1 MISKEKVKK
10 FIESQQSIQFYQKVK
25 NAFYDVLIDMPEEQF
40 EIVTDN
46 LIIMALHEWVLWQ
59 LMHFPKNTKWFKIMQ
74 LTIPNWIPIEVLKFV
89 IAHEMWHIM
98 QWRNR
103 KEWDGNSFEKWPD
116 EFAKSIGFPRTK
128 KIAKYIN
135 SYWNDPE

>member
-46 LIIMALHEWVLWQ
+46 LIIMALHE
-59 LMHFPKNTKWFKIMQ
+59 
-74 LTIPNWIPIEVLKFV
+74 
-89 IAHEMWHIM
+89 
-98 QWRNR
+98 
-103 KEWDGNSFEKWPD
+103 
-116 EFAKSIGFPRTK
+116 
-128 KIAKYIN
+128 
-135 SYWNDPE
+135 